1 MQTPKE
7 ILINRDLDKL
17 RLVEAELQK
26 KLTKAVPFLKG
37 KLTQALGLR
46 YAPELKFLKDN
57 SLELLKGYED

>member
-1 MQTPKE
+1 VQTPKE

-37 KLTQALGLR
+37 KLT
-46 YAPELKFLKDN
+46 
-57 SLELLKGYED
+57 